1 MVEAKSDTG
10 HFLYLK
16 LYLEVFW
23 KVLETQPMSS
33 NITWGKEK
41 ILALKSVPFSFSFTH
56 FIKSNWALVNSSS
69 TIKMFAEM

>member
-23 KVLETQPMSS
+23 KVLETQPVSS

-41 ILALKSVPFSFSFTH
+41 KFKIGL
-56 FIKSNWALVNSSS
+56 
-69 TIKMFAEM
+69 TIKVND